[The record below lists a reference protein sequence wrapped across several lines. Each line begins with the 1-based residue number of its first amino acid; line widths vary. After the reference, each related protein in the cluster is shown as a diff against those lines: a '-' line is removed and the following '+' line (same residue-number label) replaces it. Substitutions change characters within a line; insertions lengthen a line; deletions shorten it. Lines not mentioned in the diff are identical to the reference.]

1 MGSIHSFVKIN
12 SSYNNVKKYCKSKRK
27 DKINI
32 YTENQYGDNINH
44 SENKKKIKGFIYKD
58 NVLNIS

>member
-44 SENKKKIKGFIYKD
+44 SENKKK
-58 NVLNIS
+58 N

>member
-44 SENKKKIKGFIYKD
+44 SENKKKIKWFIYKD